1 MSLAEALSKRR
12 GLSGRTICRGF
23 TNGVV
28 LVAVLALSGC
38 GDGSVGFRPLYGSA
52 LINGAAT
59 QDRLAAVDIAPIPGR
74 VGQRVR
80 NELIFQATG
89 GGSPKP
95 PQYRLDI
102 AIRESVESTLVSTD
116 GNSASQVYDLDAT
129 YSLIRLSD
137 KKVVAHGTSYGRA
150 AFDRVTSIFAN
161 VEARQD
167 AENRAAQSVGEELRT
182 RLLAVLATDA

>member
-1 MSLAEALSKRR
+1 MSLAEALCGRR
-12 GLSGRTICRGF
+12 GPGGRTICCGLF
-23 TNGVV
+23 AGVA
-28 LVAVLALSGC
+28 LLAFVGLSGC
-38 GDGSVGFRPLYGSA
+38 GDGSSGFRPLYGSA

-89 GGSPKP
+89 GGDAKP
-95 PQYRLDI
+95 PAYRLDI
-102 AIRESVESTLVSTD
+102 AIRESVTSTLVGTD
-116 GNSASQVYDLDAT
+116 GNAASQVYNIDASFT
-129 YSLIRLSD
+129 LVRLSD
-137 KKVVAHGTSYGRA
+137 KKILSHGTSYGRA

-167 AENRAAQSVGEELRT
+167 AENRAAQTVGEELRT
-182 RLLAVLATDA
+182 RLLAVLSTEA